1 MEQNLWQA
9 ILFAAFTFCE
19 NNFLDFGLGPLFTF
33 EISFSGSFPATGELL
48 DPVTD
53 GLVPD
58 VLVQDED
65 LPLLR
70 SLVKRDQDF
79 VRIFLPTLP
88 SLCAVDL

>member
-9 ILFAAFTFCE
+9 ILLAAFPFCK
-19 NNFLDFGLGPLFTF
+19 NNFLDFGLGPFFTS

-48 DPVTD
+48 DLVTD